1 MIRKLHDCIVAP
13 LRRFDVLTVRRFNG
27 LTAQNLFVLC
37 GVVVPLFARAQASF
51 PDTSSARSVS
61 GRFIVTGVPSRPGG
75 SRLAAMP
82 EIATNTDFV
91 RLEPALLTVSA
102 ERIKES
108 LGREL
113 NPELRGLDLPT
124 PPRGKIFLALH
135 PAQSTDEGVTIVSR
149 RSPDGWDY
157 QVRLPDVLSRTRYLR
172 AMTGVLLL
180 GFANRDPAQRDSA
193 EIPAWLTDGLSQEL
207 LATAGQEIILSSP
220 DKVVNGLPVS
230 RTVTTARGMDSLAG
244 ARRVLR
250 DHAVLTV
257 EQLSWPTDAQLS
269 GADGGAY
276 RASAQLF
283 VNELL
288 ALKNGPA
295 HLRAMLE
302 TLPKFYNWQMAFQTA
317 FRENFPRPLDVE
329 KWWAVQVVSF
339 VARDPGPAWTPAV
352 SRDKLDEILSVPV
365 EMRTASNA
373 LPAHAEISLQA
384 VIRNFDRARQVAIL
398 QTKLRDLELSQL
410 RLAPPFAVLAD
421 GYRQVLADYLDPGKR
436 ARPAQHLG
444 KHPPVVS
451 LKPTV
456 AGTLKKLD
464 ALDAQRRAIESAIK
478 PGGMTP

>member
-1 MIRKLHDCIVAP
+1 M
-13 LRRFDVLTVRRFNG
+13 
-27 LTAQNLFVLC
+27 
-37 GVVVPLFARAQASF
+37 
-51 PDTSSARSVS
+51 
-61 GRFIVTGVPSRPGG
+61 PSRPAG
-75 SRLAAMP
+75 SRLAARP

-91 RLEPALLTVSA
+91 RLEPALLAVSA
-102 ERIKES
+102 ERIKEL

-124 PPRGKIFLALH
+124 PPPGKIFLALH
-135 PAQSTDEGVTIVSR
+135 PAQSTDESVTIVSR
-149 RSPDGWDY
+149 RSPGGWDY

-180 GFANRDPAQRDSA
+180 EFANRDARARSA

-207 LATAGQEIILSSP
+207 LATAWQEIILSSP
-220 DKVVNGLPVS
+220 NKVVNGLPVS
-230 RTVTTARGMDSLAG
+230 RTVTTTRGMDSLAG

-250 DHAVLTV
+250 DHAVLTF
-257 EQLSWPTDAQLS
+257 EQLSWPTDAQLA
-269 GADGGAY
+269 GDDGGAY

-302 TLPKFYNWQMAFQTA
+302 TLPKFYNWQMAFQSA

-352 SRDKLDEILSVPV
+352 SRDKLEEILSVPV

-384 VIRNFDRARQVAIL
+384 VLRNFDRARQVAIL

-410 RLAPPFAVLAD
+410 RMASPFAVLAD
-421 GYRQVLADYLDPGKR
+421 GYRRALADYLEPAKRTTPGLR
-436 ARPAQHLG
+436 LG
-444 KHPPVVS
+444 KHPPVIPS
-451 LKPTV
+451 RSAV
-456 AGTLKKLD
+456 ADTLKKLD

-478 PGGMTP
+478 PGGMAP

>member
-1 MIRKLHDCIVAP
+1 MIRKLHDCVGAP
-13 LRRFDVLTVRRFNG
+13 LRRFDDLAIQRFNG
-27 LTAQNLFVLC
+27 LTAQNLFILC
-37 GVVVPLFARAQASF
+37 LVVFPLFARAQTSL

-61 GRFIVTGVPSRPGG
+61 GQFIVTGAPSPAARAG
-75 SRLAAMP
+75 LAARP

-91 RLEPALLTVSA
+91 RLEPALLAVSA
-102 ERIKES
+102 ERIKVL

-113 NPELRGLDLPT
+113 NPELRGLDLS
-124 PPRGKIFLALH
+124 PPPPGKIFLALH

-149 RSPDGWDY
+149 PSPGGWDY

-180 GFANRDPAQRDSA
+180 KLANHSARARSA

-207 LATAGQEIILSSP
+207 LATAWQEIILSSP
-220 DKVVNGLPVS
+220 NKVMNGLPVT
-230 RTVTTARGMDSLAG
+230 RTVKTTRGMDSLAG

-250 DHAVLTV
+250 DHATLTF
-257 EQLSWPTDAQLS
+257 EQLSWPTDAQLA
-269 GADGGAY
+269 GDDGGVY

-283 VNELL
+283 VNELQ
-288 ALKNGPA
+288 ALNNGPA

-302 TLPKFYNWQMAFQTA
+302 TLPKFYNWQMAFQAA

-352 SRDKLDEILSVPV
+352 SRDQLDEILSVPV

-373 LPAHAEISLQA
+373 LPAHANISLQA
-384 VIRNFDRARQVAIL
+384 VIRNFDRARQIAIL

-410 RLAPPFAVLAD
+410 RMASPFAVLAD
-421 GYRQVLADYLDPGKR
+421 GYRQVLADYLDLGKR
-436 ARPAQHLG
+436 ARPMQHLG
-444 KHPPVVS
+444 KQPPVVS
-451 LKPTV
+451 PKPTV
-456 AGTLKKLD
+456 ADTLKRLD
-464 ALDAQRRAIESAIK
+464 ALDAQRRAIEPAVK
-478 PGGMTP
+478 PGGMSP

>member
-13 LRRFDVLTVRRFNG
+13 LRRFADLTIQRFNG
-27 LTAQNLFVLC
+27 LTAQNFFILC
-37 GVVVPLFARAQASF
+37 VVVFPLFARAQTSF

-61 GRFIVTGVPSRPGG
+61 GQFIVTGAPSPAARAG
-75 SRLAAMP
+75 LAAMP

-91 RLEPALLTVSA
+91 RLEPALLAVSA

-108 LGREL
+108 LRREL
-113 NPELRGLDLPT
+113 NRELKT
-124 PPRGKIFLALH
+124 PGVNAPPHGKIFLVLH
-135 PAQSTDEGVTIVSR
+135 PAQSTDEDVTIVSR
-149 RSPDGWDY
+149 RSPGGWDY

-180 GFANRDPAQRDSA
+180 EFANRDTHARSA

-207 LATAGQEIILSSP
+207 LAAAWQEIILSSP
-220 DKVVNGLPVS
+220 DKMVNGLPVS
-230 RTVTTARGMDSLAG
+230 RTVTTTRGMDSLAG

-250 DHAVLTV
+250 DHAVLAF

-352 SRDKLDEILSVPV
+352 SRDKLDEILRVPV

-410 RLAPPFAVLAD
+410 RLAPPFAVLN
-421 GYRQVLADYLDPGKR
+421 GEYRRAIADYLGSGQRTSPVLR
-436 ARPAQHLG
+436 RF
-444 KHPPVVS
+444 KHPFTS
-451 LKPTV
+451 SSKTIMTD
-456 AGTLKKLD
+456 TLKKLD
-464 ALDAQRRAIESAIK
+464 ALDARRRAIGTAIK
-478 PGGMTP
+478 LGGVSP

>member
-1 MIRKLHDCIVAP
+1 MIRKLHDCTVAP
-13 LRRFDVLTVRRFNG
+13 LRRFDDLPVQRFNG

-37 GVVVPLFARAQASF
+37 VVVFPLFARAQTSF

-61 GRFIVTGVPSRPGG
+61 GQFIVTGVPSHLAG

-91 RLEPALLTVSA
+91 RLEPALLAVSA

-108 LGREL
+108 LRREL
-113 NPELRGLDLPT
+113 NREFKNPGVNA
-124 PPRGKIFLALH
+124 PPHGKIFLVLH
-135 PAQSTDEGVTIVSR
+135 PAQSTDEDVTIVSQ
-149 RSPDGWDY
+149 RSPGGWDY

-180 GFANRDPAQRDSA
+180 EFANRDPAQRDSA

-207 LATAGQEIILSSP
+207 LAAAWQEIILSSP

-230 RTVTTARGMDSLAG
+230 RTVTTTRGMDSLAG

-250 DHAVLTV
+250 DHAVLTF

-352 SRDKLDEILSVPV
+352 SRDKLDEILRVPV
-365 EMRTASNA
+365 AMRTASNA

-410 RLAPPFAVLAD
+410 RMAAPFAVLTGEYHRAI
-421 GYRQVLADYLDPGKR
+421 ADYLGSGQRTSPVLR
-436 ARPAQHLG
+436 WV
-444 KHPPVVS
+444 KHPFAS
-451 LKPTV
+451 SSKTIMN
-456 AGTLKKLD
+456 GTLRKLD

-478 PGGMTP
+478 PGGMSP

>member
-1 MIRKLHDCIVAP
+1 MIRKLHDGIVA
-13 LRRFDVLTVRRFNG
+13 LARRFDELTVQRLNG
-27 LTAQNLFVLC
+27 LTAQNFFVLC
-37 GVVVPLFARAQASF
+37 VAVFPLCARAQTSF

-61 GRFIVTGVPSRPGG
+61 GQFIVTSAPSRPAGP
-75 SRLAAMP
+75 RLAARP
-82 EIATNTDFV
+82 EIATNADFV
-91 RLEPALLTVSA
+91 RLEPALLAVSA

-108 LGREL
+108 LVREL
-113 NPELRGLDLPT
+113 NPELRGLNLP
-124 PPRGKIFLALH
+124 PPPHGEIYLALY
-135 PAQSTDEGVTIVSR
+135 PAQSTSEGVTIVSR

-180 GFANRDPAQRDSA
+180 ETANHDARAHSA

-220 DKVVNGLPVS
+220 NKMVNGLPVN
-230 RTVTTARGMDSLAG
+230 RTVNTSRGMDSLAG

-250 DHAVLTV
+250 DHTVLTF
-257 EQLSWPTDAQLS
+257 EQLSWPTDAQLA
-269 GADGGAY
+269 GDDGGAY

-317 FRENFPRPLDVE
+317 FRGNFPRLLDVE
-329 KWWAVQVVSF
+329 KWWAVQVVNF
-339 VARDPGPAWTPAV
+339 VAHDPGPAWTPAV

-384 VIRNFDRARQVAIL
+384 VIRNFDQARQVEIL
-398 QTKLRDLELSQL
+398 QTKLRDLELSQF
-410 RLAPPFAVLAD
+410 RMAPSFAVLT
-421 GYRQVLADYLDPGKR
+421 GKYRHVIANYLEP
-436 ARPAQHLG
+436 ARRTPPALRLG
-444 KHPPVVS
+444 KHPPVASSMPIVTS
-451 LKPTV
+451 
-456 AGTLKKLD
+456 TLMQLD
-464 ALDAQRRAIESAIK
+464 ALDAQRRAIASSIK
-478 PGGMTP
+478 PGGRFP

>member
-1 MIRKLHDCIVAP
+1 MIRKLHDCIGAP
-13 LRRFDVLTVRRFNG
+13 LRRFDDSPVQRFNG
-27 LTAQNLFVLC
+27 LTTQNLLVFC
-37 GVVVPLFARAQASF
+37 AVVFPWFARAQTSF

-61 GRFIVTGVPSRPGG
+61 GQFIVTGAPSRLAG

-82 EIATNTDFV
+82 GIATNTDFV
-91 RLEPALLTVSA
+91 RLEPALLAVSA

-113 NPELRGLDLPT
+113 NPELRRLDFPT
-124 PPRGKIFLALH
+124 PPPGEIFLALH
-135 PAQSTDEGVTIVSR
+135 PAQSTNEGVTIVSQ

-180 GFANRDPAQRDSA
+180 EFANHDARARSA

-207 LATAGQEIILSSP
+207 LATTWQEIILSSP

-230 RTVTTARGMDSLAG
+230 RTVKTARGLDSLAG

-250 DHAVLTV
+250 DHAVLTF
-257 EQLSWPTDAQLS
+257 EQLSWPTDAQLA
-269 GADGGAY
+269 GDDDGVY

-295 HLRAMLE
+295 HLRALLE
-302 TLPKFYNWQMAFQTA
+302 TLPKFYNWQVAFQTA

-384 VIRNFDRARQVAIL
+384 VLRNFNRSRQFAIL
-398 QTKLRDLELSQL
+398 QTKLRDLEISQL
-410 RLAPPFAVLAD
+410 RMAPPFVVLTD
-421 GYRQVLADYLDPGKR
+421 EYRRALADYLEPAKR
-436 ARPAQHLG
+436 TPPVLRLG
-444 KHPPVVS
+444 KHPPVIS
-451 LKPTV
+451 SGPAMTD
-456 AGTLKKLD
+456 TLKKLD

-478 PGGMTP
+478 PGGVSP

>member
-1 MIRKLHDCIVAP
+1 MIRKLHDRVGAP
-13 LRRFDVLTVRRFNG
+13 LRRFDDLTVQRFNG
-27 LTAQNLFVLC
+27 LTAQNLFILC
-37 GVVVPLFARAQASF
+37 VVVFPLFARAQTSL

-61 GRFIVTGVPSRPGG
+61 GQFIVTGVPSRPVG

-91 RLEPALLTVSA
+91 RLEPALLAVSA
-102 ERIKES
+102 ERIKVL

-113 NPELRGLDLPT
+113 NPELRGLDLP
-124 PPRGKIFLALH
+124 PPPPGKIFLALH

-149 RSPDGWDY
+149 CSPGGWDY

-172 AMTGVLLL
+172 AMAGVLLL
-180 GFANRDPAQRDSA
+180 EIANRDARARSA

-207 LATAGQEIILSSP
+207 LATAWQEIILSSP
-220 DKVVNGLPVS
+220 NKMVNGLPVS
-230 RTVTTARGMDSLAG
+230 RTVKTTRGMDSLAG

-250 DHAVLTV
+250 DHAVLTF

-352 SRDKLDEILSVPV
+352 SRNKLDEILSVPV

-373 LPAHAEISLQA
+373 LPAHAEVSLQA
-384 VIRNFDRARQVAIL
+384 VVRNFDRARQVAIL
-398 QTKLRDLELSQL
+398 QTKLRALELAQL
-410 RLAPPFAVLAD
+410 RMAPPFAVLTD
-421 GYRQVLADYLDPGKR
+421 EYRRALADYLEPAKR
-436 ARPAQHLG
+436 VSPVLRLG
-444 KHPPVVS
+444 KHPPVISSRPPV
-451 LKPTV
+451 TD
-456 AGTLKKLD
+456 TLRKLD
-464 ALDAQRRAIESAIK
+464 ALDARRRAIESALK
-478 PGGMTP
+478 PGNMSP

>member
-13 LRRFDVLTVRRFNG
+13 LRRFADLTIQRFNG
-27 LTAQNLFVLC
+27 LTAQNFFILC
-37 GVVVPLFARAQASF
+37 VVVFPLFARAQTSF

-61 GRFIVTGVPSRPGG
+61 GQFIVTGAPSPAARAG
-75 SRLAAMP
+75 LAAMP

-91 RLEPALLTVSA
+91 RLEPALLAVSA

-108 LGREL
+108 LRREL
-113 NPELRGLDLPT
+113 NRELKT
-124 PPRGKIFLALH
+124 PGVNAPPHGKIFLVLH
-135 PAQSTDEGVTIVSR
+135 PAQSTDEDVTIVSR
-149 RSPDGWDY
+149 RSPGGWDY

-180 GFANRDPAQRDSA
+180 EFANRDTHARSA

-207 LATAGQEIILSSP
+207 LAAAWQEIILSSP
-220 DKVVNGLPVS
+220 DKMVNGLPVS
-230 RTVTTARGMDSLAG
+230 RTVKTARGMDSLAG

-250 DHAVLTV
+250 DHAVLTF

-352 SRDKLDEILSVPV
+352 SRDKLDEILRVPV

-410 RLAPPFAVLAD
+410 RLAPPFAVLN
-421 GYRQVLADYLDPGKR
+421 GEYRRAIADYLGSGQRTSPVLR
-436 ARPAQHLG
+436 RF
-444 KHPPVVS
+444 KHPFTS
-451 LKPTV
+451 SSKTIMTD
-456 AGTLKKLD
+456 TLKKLD
-464 ALDAQRRAIESAIK
+464 ALDARRRAIGTAIK
-478 PGGMTP
+478 LGGVSP

>member
-13 LRRFDVLTVRRFNG
+13 LRRFDDLTVQRFNG

-37 GVVVPLFARAQASF
+37 VVVFPLFARAQTSF

-61 GRFIVTGVPSRPGG
+61 GQFIVTGAPSRPAG

-91 RLEPALLTVSA
+91 RLEPALLAVSA

-108 LGREL
+108 LRREL
-113 NPELRGLDLPT
+113 NREFKT
-124 PPRGKIFLALH
+124 PGVNAPPHGKIFLALH

-149 RSPDGWDY
+149 RSPGGWDY

-172 AMTGVLLL
+172 ALTGVLLL
-180 GFANRDPAQRDSA
+180 EFANRDARARSA

-207 LATAGQEIILSSP
+207 LAAAWQEIILSSP
-220 DKVVNGLPVS
+220 DKMVNGLPVG
-230 RTVTTARGMDSLAG
+230 RTVKTTRGMDSLAG

-250 DHAVLTV
+250 DHAVLTF
-257 EQLSWPTDAQLS
+257 EQLNWPTDAQLS

-302 TLPKFYNWQMAFQTA
+302 TLPKFYNWQMAFQIA
-317 FRENFPRPLDVE
+317 FRENFPRPLDAE

-365 EMRTASNA
+365 EMRTASNT

-384 VIRNFDRARQVAIL
+384 VIRNFDRARQAAIL

-410 RLAPPFAVLAD
+410 RMAPPFAVLT
-421 GYRQVLADYLDPGKR
+421 GEYRRAIADYLGSGQR
-436 ARPAQHLG
+436 ASPVLRWV
-444 KHPPVVS
+444 KHPFAS
-451 LKPTV
+451 SSKTIMN
-456 AGTLKKLD
+456 GTLKKLD
-464 ALDAQRRAIESAIK
+464 ALDAQRRAIESALK
-478 PGGMTP
+478 PGGMSP

>member
-1 MIRKLHDCIVAP
+1 MIRKLHDRVGAP
-13 LRRFDVLTVRRFNG
+13 LRRFDDLTVQRFYG
-27 LTAQNLFVLC
+27 LTAQNLFILC
-37 GVVVPLFARAQASF
+37 VVVFPLFARAQTSL

-61 GRFIVTGVPSRPGG
+61 GQFIVTGVPSRPVG

-91 RLEPALLTVSA
+91 RLEPALLAVSA
-102 ERIKES
+102 ERIKVL

-124 PPRGKIFLALH
+124 PPPGKIFLALH

-149 RSPDGWDY
+149 CSPGGWDY

-180 GFANRDPAQRDSA
+180 ESANRDTRARSA

-207 LATAGQEIILSSP
+207 LATVWQEIILSSP
-220 DKVVNGLPVS
+220 NKVMNGPPVS
-230 RTVTTARGMDSLAG
+230 RTVKTARGMDSLAG

-250 DHAVLTV
+250 DHAALTF
-257 EQLSWPTDAQLS
+257 EQLSWPTDAQLA
-269 GADGGAY
+269 GDDGGVY

-283 VNELL
+283 VNELQ

-302 TLPKFYNWQMAFQTA
+302 TLPKFYNWQMAFQAA

-339 VARDPGPAWTPAV
+339 IARDPGPAWTPAV
-352 SRDKLDEILSVPV
+352 SRDKLGEILSVPV

-410 RLAPPFAVLAD
+410 RMAAPFAVLT
-421 GYRQVLADYLDPGKR
+421 GEYRRAIADYLGSG
-436 ARPAQHLG
+436 QHTSPVLRWI
-444 KHPPVVS
+444 KHPFTS
-451 LKPTV
+451 SSKTIMN
-456 AGTLKKLD
+456 GTLRKLD

-478 PGGMTP
+478 PGGRSP

>member
-1 MIRKLHDCIVAP
+1 MIRKLHDCIIAP
-13 LRRFDVLTVRRFNG
+13 LRRFDDLTVQRFNG

-37 GVVVPLFARAQASF
+37 VAVFPLCAHAQTSF
-51 PDTSSARSVS
+51 PDMSSARSVS
-61 GRFIVTGVPSRPGG
+61 GQFIVTGAPSRPAG
-75 SRLAAMP
+75 SRLAAMR
-82 EIATNTDFV
+82 EIATNADFV
-91 RLEPALLTVSA
+91 RLEPALLAVSA

-113 NPELRGLDLPT
+113 NPELRGLNF
-124 PPRGKIFLALH
+124 PPPPPGKIFLALH
-135 PAQSTDEGVTIVSR
+135 PAQSTNEGVTIVSR

-180 GFANRDPAQRDSA
+180 EIANRDARARSA

-220 DKVVNGLPVS
+220 DKMVNGLPVN
-230 RTVTTARGMDSLAG
+230 RTVKTARGMDSLAG

-250 DHAVLTV
+250 DHTVLTF
-257 EQLSWPTDAQLS
+257 EQLGWPTDAQLA
-269 GADGGAY
+269 GDDGGAY

-302 TLPKFYNWQMAFQTA
+302 TLPKFYNWQVAFQTA
-317 FRENFPRPLDVE
+317 FRENFRRPLDVE

-339 VARDPGPAWTPAV
+339 VAHDPGPAWTPAV

-384 VIRNFDRARQVAIL
+384 VIRNFDRARQIAIL

-410 RLAPPFAVLAD
+410 RMAPPFAVLT
-421 GYRQVLADYLDPGKR
+421 GEYRRAIADYLGSGQRTSPVLR
-436 ARPAQHLG
+436 WL
-444 KHPPVVS
+444 KHPFTS
-451 LKPTV
+451 SSKTILND
-456 AGTLKKLD
+456 TLKKLD
-464 ALDAQRRAIESAIK
+464 ALDARRRATASAIK
-478 PGGMTP
+478 PGGMAP

>member
-1 MIRKLHDCIVAP
+1 MKSALHRCLGKLLH
-13 LRRFDVLTVRRFNG
+13 RFHGLKIQRFNDS
-27 LTAQNLFVLC
+27 TFRRRSVFCVALF
-37 GVVVPLFARAQASF
+37 PLFACAQASF
-51 PDTSSARSVS
+51 SDPGSVRSVS
-61 GRFIVTGVPSRPGG
+61 GQFIVTGAPSRPAG
-75 SRLAAMP
+75 SGLWARP
-82 EIATNTDFV
+82 EIATNSDFV
-91 RLEPALLTVSA
+91 RLEPALLAISA
-102 ERIKES
+102 ERIKEA

-113 NPELRGLDLPT
+113 NPELRGLDLP
-124 PPRGKIFLALH
+124 PPPSGKIFLVLH

-149 RSPDGWDY
+149 WSPGGWDY
-157 QVRLPDVLSRTRYLR
+157 QVRLPDVLFRTRYLR

-180 GFANRDPAQRDSA
+180 EFANRNARVRSA

-207 LATAGQEIILSSP
+207 LTAAWQEIILSSP
-220 DKVVNGLPVS
+220 NKVVNGLPVS
-230 RTVTTARGMDSLAG
+230 RTVKTTRGMDSLAS

-250 DHAVLTV
+250 DHPVLTF
-257 EQLSWPTDAQLS
+257 EQLSWPTDPQLA
-269 GADGGAY
+269 GGDDGAY

-288 ALKNGPA
+288 ALKSGPA

-302 TLPKFYNWQMAFQTA
+302 TLPKFYNWQMAFHAA

-373 LPAHAEISLQA
+373 LPAHAEVSLQA
-384 VIRNFDRARQVAIL
+384 VIRNFDQGRQVAIL

-410 RLAPPFAVLAD
+410 RLASPFAALAD
-421 GYRQVLADYLDPGKR
+421 GYRQVLADYLNPDKR

-451 LKPTV
+451 LKPT
-456 AGTLKKLD
+456 ATGTLKKLD
-464 ALDAQRRAIESAIK
+464 ALDARRRAIESAIK
-478 PGGMTP
+478 PGGISP

>member
-13 LRRFDVLTVRRFNG
+13 LRRFDDLTVQRFNG

-37 GVVVPLFARAQASF
+37 VAVFPLFARAQTSF

-61 GRFIVTGVPSRPGG
+61 GQFIVTGAPSRPAG
-75 SRLAAMP
+75 SRLAARP

-91 RLEPALLTVSA
+91 RLEPALLAVSA

-113 NPELRGLDLPT
+113 NPELRGLDLST
-124 PPRGKIFLALH
+124 PPSGKIFLALH

-149 RSPDGWDY
+149 RSPGGWDY

-180 GFANRDPAQRDSA
+180 EFANRDARARSA

-207 LATAGQEIILSSP
+207 LATAWQEIILSSP

-230 RTVTTARGMDSLAG
+230 RTVKTARGMDSLAG

-250 DHAVLTV
+250 DHAVLTF
-257 EQLSWPTDAQLS
+257 EQLSWPTDAHLS

-276 RASAQLF
+276 RASTQLF

-398 QTKLRDLELSQL
+398 QTKLRALELSQL
-410 RLAPPFAVLAD
+410 RMAPPFAVLTD
-421 GYRQVLADYLDPGKR
+421 EYRRAIADYLEPAKR

-456 AGTLKKLD
+456 ADTLKKLD

-478 PGGMTP
+478 PGGMSP

>member
-1 MIRKLHDCIVAP
+1 MIRKLHDRVGAP
-13 LRRFDVLTVRRFNG
+13 LRRFDDLTVQRFNG
-27 LTAQNLFVLC
+27 LTAQNLFILC
-37 GVVVPLFARAQASF
+37 VVVFPLFARAQTSL

-61 GRFIVTGVPSRPGG
+61 GQFIVTGVPSRPVG

-91 RLEPALLTVSA
+91 RLEPALLAVSA
-102 ERIKES
+102 ERIKVL

-113 NPELRGLDLPT
+113 NPELRGLDLP
-124 PPRGKIFLALH
+124 PPPPGKIFLALH

-149 RSPDGWDY
+149 CSPGGWDY

-180 GFANRDPAQRDSA
+180 ESANRDTRARSA

-207 LATAGQEIILSSP
+207 LATVWQEIILSSP
-220 DKVVNGLPVS
+220 NKVMNGPPVS
-230 RTVTTARGMDSLAG
+230 RTVKTARGMDSLAG

-250 DHAVLTV
+250 DHAALTF
-257 EQLSWPTDAQLS
+257 EQLSWPTDAQLA
-269 GADGGAY
+269 GDDGGVY
-276 RASAQLF
+276 RASTQLF

-302 TLPKFYNWQMAFQTA
+302 TLPKFYNWQMAFQAA

-339 VARDPGPAWTPAV
+339 VARNPGPAWTPAV

-365 EMRTASNA
+365 KMRTASNA
-373 LPAHAEISLQA
+373 LPAHAGISLQA

-410 RLAPPFAVLAD
+410 RMAAPFAVLT
-421 GYRQVLADYLDPGKR
+421 GEYRRAIADYLGSG
-436 ARPAQHLG
+436 QHTSPVLRWV
-444 KHPPVVS
+444 KHPFTS
-451 LKPTV
+451 SSKTIMN
-456 AGTLKKLD
+456 GTLRKLD

-478 PGGMTP
+478 PGGRSP

>member
-1 MIRKLHDCIVAP
+1 MIRKLHDGIVAP
-13 LRRFDVLTVRRFNG
+13 LRRFDDLTIQRFNG

-37 GVVVPLFARAQASF
+37 VAVFPLFARAQTSF

-61 GRFIVTGVPSRPGG
+61 GQFIVTGAPSRPAG
-75 SRLAAMP
+75 SRLAARP

-91 RLEPALLTVSA
+91 RLEPALLAVSA

-113 NPELRGLDLPT
+113 NPELRGLDFS
-124 PPRGKIFLALH
+124 PPPPGKIFLALH

-149 RSPDGWDY
+149 RSPGGWDY

-207 LATAGQEIILSSP
+207 LATAWQEIILSSP
-220 DKVVNGLPVS
+220 NKVVNGLPVS
-230 RTVTTARGMDSLAG
+230 RTVTNTRGLDSLAG

-250 DHAVLTV
+250 DHAVLTF

-302 TLPKFYNWQMAFQTA
+302 TLPKFYNWQVAFQTA

-339 VARDPGPAWTPAV
+339 IARDPGPAWTPAV

-365 EMRTASNA
+365 EMRAASNA
-373 LPAHAEISLQA
+373 LPAHAEVSLQA

-398 QTKLRDLELSQL
+398 QTKLRALELAQL
-410 RLAPPFAVLAD
+410 RMAPSFAALTD
-421 GYRQVLADYLDPGKR
+421 EYRRAIADYLEPGKR
-436 ARPAQHLG
+436 ARPAQRLG
-444 KHPPVVS
+444 KHPPVISSRPPV
-451 LKPTV
+451 TD
-456 AGTLKKLD
+456 TLKKLN
-464 ALDAQRRAIESAIK
+464 ALDAQRRAIESALK
-478 PGGMTP
+478 PGGMSP

>member
-1 MIRKLHDCIVAP
+1 
-13 LRRFDVLTVRRFNG
+13 
-27 LTAQNLFVLC
+27 
-37 GVVVPLFARAQASF
+37 
-51 PDTSSARSVS
+51 
-61 GRFIVTGVPSRPGG
+61 
-75 SRLAAMP
+75 MP

-91 RLEPALLTVSA
+91 RLEPALLAVSA

-108 LGREL
+108 LRREL
-113 NPELRGLDLPT
+113 NREFKT
-124 PPRGKIFLALH
+124 PGVNAPPHGKIFLVLH
-135 PAQSTDEGVTIVSR
+135 PAQSTDEDITIVSQ
-149 RSPDGWDY
+149 RSPGGWDY

-180 GFANRDPAQRDSA
+180 EFANRNSATRNCA

-207 LATAGQEIILSSP
+207 LAAAWQEIILSSP
-220 DKVVNGLPVS
+220 DKRVNGLPVS
-230 RTVTTARGMDSLAG
+230 RIVKTARGMDSLAI

-250 DHAVLTV
+250 DHAVLTF

-276 RASAQLF
+276 RAGAQLF

-365 EMRTASNA
+365 GMRTASNA

-410 RLAPPFAVLAD
+410 RMAPQFAVLT
-421 GYRQVLADYLDPGKR
+421 GEYRRAIADYLGSGRRTSAVLRWVKR
-436 ARPAQHLG
+436 PFTSSS
-444 KHPPVVS
+444 K
-451 LKPTV
+451 TIMN
-456 AGTLKKLD
+456 GTLRKLD
-464 ALDAQRRAIESAIK
+464 ALDAQRRAIESALK
-478 PGGMTP
+478 PSGMFP

>member
-13 LRRFDVLTVRRFNG
+13 LRRFDDLTVQRFNG

-37 GVVVPLFARAQASF
+37 VVVFPLFARAQTSF
-51 PDTSSARSVS
+51 PNTSSARSVS
-61 GRFIVTGVPSRPGG
+61 GQFIVTSAPSRPAG
-75 SRLAAMP
+75 SRLAAKP

-91 RLEPALLTVSA
+91 RLEPALLAVSA

-124 PPRGKIFLALH
+124 PPPGKIFLALH
-135 PAQSTDEGVTIVSR
+135 PAQSTDEGVTIVSQ
-149 RSPDGWDY
+149 RSPGGWDY

-180 GFANRDPAQRDSA
+180 EFANRDPAQRDSA
-193 EIPAWLTDGLSQEL
+193 EIPAWLPDGLSQEL
-207 LATAGQEIILSSP
+207 LATAWQEIILSSP
-220 DKVVNGLPVS
+220 NKVVNGLPVS
-230 RTVTTARGMDSLAG
+230 RTVKTARGMDSLAG

-250 DHAVLTV
+250 DHAVLTF

-339 VARDPGPAWTPAV
+339 VARDPGPGWTPAV

-410 RLAPPFAVLAD
+410 RLAPPFAVLT
-421 GYRQVLADYLDPGKR
+421 GEYRRAIADYLGSGQRTSPVLR
-436 ARPAQHLG
+436 WV
-444 KHPPVVS
+444 KHPFTS
-451 LKPTV
+451 SSKTIMN
-456 AGTLKKLD
+456 GTLRKLD

-478 PGGMTP
+478 PGGMSP